1 MARRNLEIPKTA
13 LALKAAPL
21 VALILLLCGVI
32 AHTILHPTTVVASA
46 PTLPPIDHPSAP

>member
-1 MARRNLEIPKTA
+1 MTRRNLEIPKTA

-46 PTLPPIDHPSAP
+46 PALPPIDHPSAP